1 MRRAPVPSLRPRLD
15 LCIPTGV
22 ELGEGQRILV
32 VENKARTAE
41 PLVRKLTTRR
51 MNVLRLSARLTPA
64 EIGAKLSG
72 WLAEGPIAGV
82 YFLPALEIEPKL
94 ADMSIQDWQ
103 TGLEERLYSLYAI
116 MKALPEETFLVC
128 ATRLGGLHGYSVEGA
143 SAPMGGAV
151 SGFAKAVAHERE
163 QAFVKIVDFEASA
176 TPAVIAARLIDETLQ
191 DPGAL
196 EIGWENDLRY
206 GIATLEQPLPAEKNF
221 TLEQG
226 SVFLVSGGSGGIIR
240 PIVED
245 LARATQGTFYLL
257 DRVPLPAADDPDILR
272 LANDRAGLKNE
283 LISRLS
289 RDGKKPTPVQVEGAL
304 FGIERSATTLQTL
317 GIIKQ
322 LGGTAHYLACDVT
335 NPVLIDEAIQKIK
348 AAEGHIDAFLH
359 AAGMERSR
367 KLEMKPIEEFRLV
380 VSVKADGFFNLFK
393 AMEARDMLPRGI
405 VFFSS
410 VAGRFGNSG
419 QTDYAAANDLLCKIT
434 SAIRNQ
440 YPGLKAVAIDW
451 SAWGGVGMAT
461 RGNIPT
467 LMKMAGIDLVPPEQ
481 AAPMVR
487 AELLAS
493 TGEAIIAG
501 SLGALLEAHSPHGG
515 MDLVKA
521 DSALRTGQ
529 PVHSMLSHVADFDL
543 NRGLTLEAELDPK
556 TQPYLYDHS
565 MNGIPV
571 LPGVMGIEGFSV
583 AAKHIGSVLASN
595 KDGLDVGKL
604 EDIHFLAAFK
614 FYRKEPRRVTWLARA
629 VREQDGL
636 VVYVT
641 LESSRLMKT
650 GAEKHM
656 QHFSGKVHLKLHE
669 PESQEVSTNIPNWNG
684 SYTVQA
690 EDIYHLY
697 FHGPAF
703 QVLEGVQRSGENVL
717 GKLNKKLPA
726 FTNGEHAL
734 LSTPTLVELCFQ
746 TAGIWEI
753 GKTGIMALPRSIE
766 SLTLYRQ
773 NVNGAAIY
781 AEVKPFR
788 SGNGELYFDAR
799 VVNSKGRLYLEL
811 KEYRTT
817 PLPVTVEPTLL
828 APLRS

>member
-1 MRRAPVPSLRPRLD
+1 M
-15 LCIPTGV
+15 
-22 ELGEGQRILV
+22 
-32 VENKARTAE
+32 
-41 PLVRKLTTRR
+41 
-51 MNVLRLSARLTPA
+51 
-64 EIGAKLSG
+64 
-72 WLAEGPIAGV
+72 
-82 YFLPALEIEPKL
+82 
-94 ADMSIQDWQ
+94 
-103 TGLEERLYSLYAI
+103 
-116 MKALPEETFLVC
+116 
-128 ATRLGGLHGYSVEGA
+128 
-143 SAPMGGAV
+143 
-151 SGFAKAVAHERE
+151 
-163 QAFVKIVDFEASA
+163 
-176 TPAVIAARLIDETLQ
+176 
-191 DPGAL
+191 
-196 EIGWENDLRY
+196 
-206 GIATLEQPLPAEKNF
+206 
-221 TLEQG
+221 
-226 SVFLVSGGSGGIIR
+226 
-240 PIVED
+240 
-245 LARATQGTFYLL
+245 
-257 DRVPLPAADDPDILR
+257 
-272 LANDRAGLKNE
+272 
-283 LISRLS
+283 
-289 RDGKKPTPVQVEGAL
+289 
-304 FGIERSATTLQTL
+304 QTL
-317 GIIKQ
+317 GIIEQ
-322 LGGTAHYLACDVT
+322 LGGKAHYLACDVT
-335 NPVLIDEAIQKIK
+335 NPALIDEAIQKIK
-348 AAEGHIDAFLH
+348 DAEGHIDAFLH

-393 AMEARDMLPRGI
+393 AMQTKGMLPRGI

-434 SAIRNQ
+434 STFRNQ
-440 YPGLKAVAIDW
+440 APGIKAVAIDW

-493 TGEAIIAG
+493 RGEAIIAG
-501 SLGALLEAHSPHGG
+501 SLGALLEAHCPHGG
-515 MDLVKA
+515 MDLAKA

-543 NRGLTLEAELDPK
+543 NRGLTLEADLDPK

-595 KDGLDVGKL
+595 TNGLEVGKL

-614 FYRKEPRRVTWLARA
+614 FYRKDPRRVTWIARA
-629 VREQDGL
+629 LREQAGL

-641 LESSRLMKT
+641 LESRRTLST
-650 GAEKHM
+650 GADKRM
-656 QHFSGKVHLKLHE
+656 QHFSGKVHLKPPE
-669 PESQEVSTNIPNWNG
+669 PEAQEASTDLPNWNG

-703 QVLEGVQRSGENVL
+703 QVLEGVQRCGDSVL

-726 FTNGEHAL
+726 FTSGEHTMI
-734 LSTPTLVELCFQ
+734 STPTLVELCFQ

-753 GKTGIMALPRSIE
+753 GKTGVMALPRSIE

-773 NVNGAAIY
+773 NVNGATIY
-781 AEVKPFR
+781 AEVKPFH
-788 SGNGELYFDAR
+788 SGNGELHFDAR
-799 VVNSKGRLYLEL
+799 VVDSKGRLYLEM

-817 PLPVTVEPTLL
+817 PLPTKVEPNLL
-828 APLRS
+828 APLQELMKDS